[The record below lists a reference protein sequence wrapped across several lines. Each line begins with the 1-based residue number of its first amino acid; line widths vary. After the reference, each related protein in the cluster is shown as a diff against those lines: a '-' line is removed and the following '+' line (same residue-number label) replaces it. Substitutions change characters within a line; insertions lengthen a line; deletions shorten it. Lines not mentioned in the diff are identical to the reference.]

1 MEKHNE
7 HKTLNHKSSKEKDQI
22 TNRLKRIEGQ
32 VRGIQNMVE
41 NDKIGRAHV

>member
-22 TNRLKRIEGQ
+22 TNGLSGLRVKSEAFKTWWKTTDI
-32 VRGIQNMVE
+32 V
-41 NDKIGRAHV
+41 